1 MAEEADI
8 RFLGEQIRR
17 LQGDVRQVK
26 SDMAQIR
33 ADNVKVESDV
43 AALKA
48 DLTRIENK
56 LEAFRESVDD
66 RFDQTI
72 DLLRSSFRSLS
83 TEINS
88 LKRT

>member
-1 MAEEADI
+1 MAEDADL
-8 RFLGEQIRR
+8 RFLGEQIKR

-26 SDMAQIR
+26 SDLAHVR

-43 AALKA
+43 AGLKA

-66 RFDQTI
+66 RFGQTI
-72 DLLRSSFRSLS
+72 DLLKASFRTVSN
-83 TEINS
+83 EIKA
-88 LKRT
+88 LKR